1 MHPTLTTILDLITEQ
16 GVQPDTAILLV
27 NKILDEIQNSTLN
40 LSERIDGHLRLGRF
54 ASYWDDGSYFT
65 SNCIVNTKTN
75 TIESITTAGSPDDD
89 AACIRQTVTIDN
101 KTYRIFDPDED
112 DETTYDQNTQIRLY

>member
-16 GVQPDTAILLV
+16 GVQQDTAILLV

-40 LSERIDGHLRLGRF
+40 LSERIEGHLRLGRF
-54 ASYWDDGSYFT
+54 TSYWDDGSYFT
-65 SNCIVNTKTN
+65 SNCLVNTKTN

-89 AACIRQTVTIDN
+89 AACISQTVTMKGI
-101 KTYRIFDPDED
+101 TYRVFNPDEE
-112 DETTYDQNTQIRLY
+112 DETTYNPNTQIRLY